1 MTTFNTYR
9 FPSTNS
15 ADFLPGFTI
24 SKILVGQEKIS
35 LTCAIRRPRDINY
48 ENWLG
53 SSDLNQYIKYYFII
67 TPDLSQEDL
76 GKFHYADTRI
86 ELVTS
91 NTNPTPQT
99 PSVPIANWESTL
111 GPVTTRSTNP
121 LVRREQKNIFN
132 PYRFFG
138 HTTLSLDE
146 ILQNQFF
153 IKDPLT
159 AMENQE
165 PVRYSVVD
173 QSQGYNTQFEV
184 EVEYAFPLD
193 QLQTNINIL
202 AFSHIDIAAIV
213 EDFGVDI
220 SHHLLGIGS
229 NSQLEKCLLYSED
242 GTFSIPKTR
251 RSFFTEEGIQY
262 KGPVHYHSTDN
273 PGPNGY
279 VGFMSGPGLP
289 PMFGDETAIMRA
301 QNRMM
306 ESAFKLSVR
315 ETPNTKVFSKIFI
328 ESALNFEGK
337 TLASNSSYS
346 GYTQESALGSVSGVD
361 SAGLLSFGE
370 EIQRTLLSQVGHI
383 PNIDDNL
390 SSLYQERLGK
400 LTELSL
406 KKGRFVF
413 QGGVHS
419 DISLETFS
427 HNSVF
432 FINIGDIVSSNSRLG
447 HVYEMHRGQN
457 NRFSQDFIEY
467 VTFYSNIVDFTV
479 NRIRLTNTQLE
490 NNAASSG
497 IYGRFDKNEEAKLVI
512 KSYSPGYGSDIA
524 SVNNSKAELTSVGYA
539 SDSQILAIRI
549 TDYDLFDNYNTGN
562 YKYQISMSIEDGIC
576 ASIKDILKGY
586 KKNLEIFTQHVKEA
600 SIPYLD
606 YETSGYYNGSK
617 FVSKLSQFNDGIKDA
632 IERGAEGASGNYN
645 YRTEQFTPS
654 FIEKSRLAPEASI
667 DMVDAYCFAF
677 VLMTGQV
684 ITDQQL
690 EDLKESIKIE
700 NTDLNGLEYFLKLC
714 IRVEKQLENLAAKSQ
729 DTIRDTLNLGS
740 QKRQVSN
747 GTNYPS
753 NIITVVGTPKVVA
766 RAAHENS
773 LFTQPLVSIKQTE
786 ADEVDRPPTR
796 PETATPPKPKR
807 RRRRRRPAKRSEGSV
822 FVAIGVRQKEDPSA
836 IPSRDGKKHYEL
848 QNVATAGAT
857 LPPEKKIK
865 INSKVKAAIE
875 ISKSAPI
882 FGEGPR
888 DGIKDELKEVE
899 NLLIAQ
905 GGTTLE
911 ALISE
916 SISDV
921 GSEIDNKNKKENEF
935 ISNSLK
941 ATFVESVEI
950 SDNSKEFEKQ
960 IESKYK
966 DQFLKKEALGDMFE
980 TVKSVTLA
988 NKIMNQDTN
997 KVSQKEKV
1005 RRRRKARDNKVE
1017 KEIKLNEALEDETSG
1032 GWETFTF
1039 NEKGEKVLAN
1049 DDGAFGI
1056 LVYEKKQKVEQKVVP
1071 ADTMKISR
1079 TPSKTQPRSKP
1090 SKANI
1095 RTATSVATT
1104 SRATPSMSP
1113 QVSTLTPS
1121 GGSGGGG
1128 GGY

>member
-9 FPSTNS
+9 FPSVNS
-15 ADFLPGFTI
+15 ADFLPGFAI
-24 SKILVGQEKIS
+24 NKILVGQEKIS
-35 LTCAIRRPRDINY
+35 LTCAIRRPRDVNY

-86 ELVTS
+86 KRLTS
-91 NTNPTPQT
+91 NTYPTPQS

-111 GPVTTRSTNP
+111 GPMSTRSTNP
-121 LVRREQKNIFN
+121 VVRREQKNIFN
-132 PYRFFG
+132 PYRLFG

-153 IKDPLT
+153 VKNPLT

-165 PVRYSVVD
+165 PIKYSSVD
-173 QSQGYNTQFEV
+173 ESQGYNTQFEV

-202 AFSHIDIAAIV
+202 AFSHLDLSAMV
-213 EDFGVDI
+213 EDFGIDI
-220 SHHLLGIGS
+220 SQQIIGIGS
-229 NSQLEKCLLYSED
+229 DSQLEQCLLYSED
-242 GTFSIPKTR
+242 GSLTVPRIRKA
-251 RSFFTEEGIQY
+251 FFTEEGIQY
-262 KGPVHYHSTDN
+262 RGPVHYHSTDN

-279 VGFMSGPGLP
+279 IGFMSGPGLP

-315 ETPNTKVFSKIFI
+315 EVPNTKVFSKIFI

-337 TLASNSSYS
+337 PLSSNNSYS
-346 GYTQESALGSVSGVD
+346 GYTQESVLGSVSGAD

-370 EIQRTLLSQVGHI
+370 DIQRTLLSQIGHI
-383 PNIDDNL
+383 PDIDDNL

-406 KKGRFVF
+406 KRGRFIF
-413 QGGVHS
+413 QGDVHS

-427 HNSVF
+427 HNSIF

-447 HVYEMHRGQN
+447 HVYEMHRNQE
-457 NRFSQDFIEY
+457 NRFSQSFMEY
-467 VTFYSNIVDFTV
+467 VAFYSNIVDFTV

-512 KSYSPGYGSDIA
+512 KSHSPGYGSDIA
-524 SVNNSKAELTSVGYA
+524 SVSNSKAELVSVGYA
-539 SDSQILAIRI
+539 SDYQILGIRI

-562 YKYQISMSIEDGIC
+562 YKYEISMSIEDGIC
-576 ASIKDILKGY
+576 AAVKTILQDY
-586 KKNLEIFTQHVKEA
+586 RIILEIFTQHVKEA

-606 YETSGYYNGSK
+606 QETSGYYNGSK
-617 FVSKLSQFNDGIKDA
+617 FVSKLSQFNDGVREA
-632 IERGAEGASGNYN
+632 IQREAAGASGNYN
-645 YRTEQFTPS
+645 YRTQQFTPA
-654 FIEKSRLAPEASI
+654 FIEKSRLAPQASN

-677 VLMTGQV
+677 ALMTGQV

-690 EDLKESIKIE
+690 EDLKKSIKIE

-714 IRVEKQLENLAAKSQ
+714 IRVEKQLEILTDKSQ
-729 DTIRDTLNLGS
+729 DTVRDTLNLGS
-740 QKRQVSN
+740 HKRQVPK
-747 GTNYPS
+747 GTSHPS

-773 LFTQPLVSIKQTE
+773 LFAQPLVSIKQTE
-786 ADEVDRPPTR
+786 ADEVERPPTR

-807 RRRRRRPAKRSEGSV
+807 RRRRRRRALRSEGSTY
-822 FVAIGVRQKEDPSA
+822 VAIGIRQKESPEA
-836 IPSRDGKKHYEL
+836 TPSRDGKKHYEL
-848 QNVATAGAT
+848 QNVATAGAA
-857 LPPEKKIK
+857 LPPENKIK
-865 INSKVKAAIE
+865 INSKIKAAIQ

-882 FGEGPR
+882 FGVEPK

-911 ALISE
+911 TLISE
-916 SISDV
+916 SISDI
-921 GSEIDNKNKKENEF
+921 GSEIDNKNKKESEF

-960 IESKYK
+960 IQSKYK
-966 DQFLKKEALGDMFE
+966 DQVLKKEALGEMFE

-988 NKIMNQDTN
+988 NKIMNKDIS
-997 KVSQKEKV
+997 KKSQKEKV
-1005 RRRRKARDNKVE
+1005 RRRRKARNNKIE
-1017 KEIKLNEALEDETSG
+1017 KEAKFKESLDDETSG
-1032 GWETFTF
+1032 GWETLTF

-1056 LVYEKKQKVEQKVVP
+1056 LVYEKKQKVEQEVVP
-1071 ADTMKISR
+1071 ADTMKTSR

-1090 SKANI
+1090 S
-1095 RTATSVATT
+1095 SVTIKRAV
-1104 SRATPSMSP
+1104 SVSATPMAQPKMNTQINSF
-1113 QVSTLTPS
+1113 TPS
-1121 GGSGGGG
+1121 GGSSGG

>member
-9 FPSTNS
+9 FPSVNS
-15 ADFLPGFTI
+15 ADFLPGFAI
-24 SKILVGQEKIS
+24 NKILVGQEKIS
-35 LTCAIRRPRDINY
+35 LTCAIRRPRDVNY

-86 ELVTS
+86 KRLTS
-91 NTNPTPQT
+91 NTYPTPQS

-111 GPVTTRSTNP
+111 GPMSTRSTNP
-121 LVRREQKNIFN
+121 VVRREQKNIFN
-132 PYRFFG
+132 PYRLFG

-153 IKDPLT
+153 VKNPLT

-165 PVRYSVVD
+165 PIKYSSVD
-173 QSQGYNTQFEV
+173 ESQGYNTQFEV

-202 AFSHIDIAAIV
+202 AFSHLDLSAMV
-213 EDFGVDI
+213 EDFGIDI
-220 SHHLLGIGS
+220 SQQIIGIGS
-229 NSQLEKCLLYSED
+229 DSQLEQCLLYSED
-242 GTFSIPKTR
+242 GSLTVPRIRKA
-251 RSFFTEEGIQY
+251 FFTEEGIQY
-262 KGPVHYHSTDN
+262 RGPVHYHSTDN

-279 VGFMSGPGLP
+279 IGFMSGPGLP

-315 ETPNTKVFSKIFI
+315 EVPNTKVFSKIFI

-337 TLASNSSYS
+337 PLSSNNSYS
-346 GYTQESALGSVSGVD
+346 GYTQESVLGSVSGAD

-370 EIQRTLLSQVGHI
+370 DIQRTLLSQIGHI
-383 PNIDDNL
+383 PDIDDNL

-406 KKGRFVF
+406 KRGRFIF
-413 QGGVHS
+413 QGDVHS

-427 HNSVF
+427 HNSIF

-447 HVYEMHRGQN
+447 HVYEMHRNQE
-457 NRFSQDFIEY
+457 NRFSQSFMEY
-467 VTFYSNIVDFTV
+467 VAFYSNIVDFTV

-512 KSYSPGYGSDIA
+512 KSHSPGYGSDIA
-524 SVNNSKAELTSVGYA
+524 SVSNSKAELVSVGYA
-539 SDSQILAIRI
+539 SDYQILGIRI

-562 YKYQISMSIEDGIC
+562 YKYEISMSIEDGIC
-576 ASIKDILKGY
+576 AAVKTILQDY
-586 KKNLEIFTQHVKEA
+586 RIILEIFTQHVKEA

-606 YETSGYYNGSK
+606 QETSGYYNGSK
-617 FVSKLSQFNDGIKDA
+617 FVSKLSQFNDGVREA
-632 IERGAEGASGNYN
+632 IQREAAGASGNYN
-645 YRTEQFTPS
+645 YRTQQFTPA
-654 FIEKSRLAPEASI
+654 FIEKSRLAPQASN

-677 VLMTGQV
+677 ALMTGQV

-690 EDLKESIKIE
+690 EDLKKSIKIE

-714 IRVEKQLENLAAKSQ
+714 IRVEKQLEILTDKSQ
-729 DTIRDTLNLGS
+729 DTVRDTLNLGS
-740 QKRQVSN
+740 HKRQVPK
-747 GTNYPS
+747 GTSHPS
-753 NIITVVGTPKVVA
+753 NIITVVGTPMVVA

-773 LFTQPLVSIKQTE
+773 LFAQPLVSIKQTE
-786 ADEVDRPPTR
+786 ADEVERPPTR

-807 RRRRRRPAKRSEGSV
+807 RRRRRRRALRSEGSTY
-822 FVAIGVRQKEDPSA
+822 VAIGIRQKESPEA
-836 IPSRDGKKHYEL
+836 TPSRDGKKHYEL
-848 QNVATAGAT
+848 QNVATAGAA
-857 LPPEKKIK
+857 LPPENKIK
-865 INSKVKAAIE
+865 INSKIKAAIQ

-882 FGEGPR
+882 FGVEPK

-911 ALISE
+911 TLISE
-916 SISDV
+916 SISDI
-921 GSEIDNKNKKENEF
+921 GSEIDNKNKKESEF

-960 IESKYK
+960 IQSKYK
-966 DQFLKKEALGDMFE
+966 DQVLKKEALGEMFE

-988 NKIMNQDTN
+988 NKIMNKDIS
-997 KVSQKEKV
+997 KKSQKEKV
-1005 RRRRKARDNKVE
+1005 RRRRKARNNKIE
-1017 KEIKLNEALEDETSG
+1017 KEAKFKESLDDETSG
-1032 GWETFTF
+1032 GWETLTF

-1056 LVYEKKQKVEQKVVP
+1056 LVYEKKQKVEQEVVP
-1071 ADTMKISR
+1071 ADTMKTSR

-1090 SKANI
+1090 S
-1095 RTATSVATT
+1095 SVTIKRAV
-1104 SRATPSMSP
+1104 SVSATPMAQPKMNTQINSF
-1113 QVSTLTPS
+1113 TPS
-1121 GGSGGGG
+1121 GGSSGG